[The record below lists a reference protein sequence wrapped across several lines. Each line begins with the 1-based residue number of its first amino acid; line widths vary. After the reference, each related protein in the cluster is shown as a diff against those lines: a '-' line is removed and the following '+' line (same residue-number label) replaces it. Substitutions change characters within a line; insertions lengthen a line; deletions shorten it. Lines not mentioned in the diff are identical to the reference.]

1 MIEIKKISLAEVE
14 TLKDISI
21 ETFDDTFSEHN
32 DPAYMEEYLNS
43 QYTIEKLA
51 AELKNPDSE
60 FYFITMDSELAGYLK
75 LNYDSALTETMY
87 VNGLE
92 IERIYVRKG
101 FKRNGLGKRLLGKAI
116 DRANSMDS
124 EFIWLGVWEDN
135 IPAIKFYEKMGFIE
149 SGSHSFYL
157 GSDEQ
162 IDIIMKKML
171 K

>member
-32 DPAYMEEYLNS
+32 DPAYMEEFLNS
-43 QYTIEKLA
+43 QYTVEKLA
-51 AELKNPDSE
+51 AEIKIPNSE
-60 FYFITMDSELAGYLK
+60 FYFIMMDSNLAGYLK
-75 LNYDSALTETMY
+75 LNFDSAQSETMDGK
-87 VNGLE
+87 GLE
-92 IERIYVRKG
+92 IERIYIRKG
-101 FKRNGLGKRLLGKAI
+101 FKRNGLGKRLLEKAI

-135 IPAIKFYEKMGFIE
+135 IPAMKFYEKMGFME

-162 IDIIMKKML
+162 TDIIMKKML